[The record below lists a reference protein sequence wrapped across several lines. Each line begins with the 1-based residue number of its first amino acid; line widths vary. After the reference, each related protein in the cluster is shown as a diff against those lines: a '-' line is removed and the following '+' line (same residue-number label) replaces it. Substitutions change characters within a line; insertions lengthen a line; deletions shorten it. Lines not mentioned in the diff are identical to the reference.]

1 MRGRRGRRAG
11 AGPRLR
17 AAALV
22 MVLAAVAGCARVQQW
37 REARAQA
44 SASASASAA
53 EAASYER
60 VRSIVPDD
68 VSVCDLMTAADMET
82 ILGQQLDKVTF
93 SRHSYDQGKVAF
105 QCVLGLVVVTPY
117 ESFPADFLEID
128 YGLLPR
134 ERPLL
139 DEISAN
145 PDVGDVR
152 EVTADGLEGQ
162 GVAYSSS
169 SAYYLNWHYLND
181 YEIRFYMVRSNTSAP
196 PRDPTDEVLIPLL
209 QAITGTAH
217 EAASGPP
224 HDDITYPPRAS
235 DRTTSASPTP

>member
-22 MVLAAVAGCARVQQW
+22 MVLAAMAGCARVQQW

-53 EAASYER
+53 DAAWYER
-60 VRSIVPDD
+60 LRSIVPDD
-68 VSVCDLMTAADMET
+68 VSVCDLTTAADMET

-152 EVTADGLEGQ
+152 EVTADGLEDRE
-162 GVAYSSS
+162 
-169 SAYYLNWHYLND
+169 W
-181 YEIRFYMVRSNTSAP
+181 
-196 PRDPTDEVLIPLL
+196 PT
-209 QAITGTAH
+209 
-217 EAASGPP
+217 PP
-224 HDDITYPPRAS
+224 HRP
-235 DRTTSASPTP
+235 TT

>member
-22 MVLAAVAGCARVQQW
+22 MVLAAVVGCARVQQW

-105 QCVLGLVVVTPY
+105 DCQLGLVAGSPY
-117 ESFPADFLEID
+117 ESSPFNALEIT
-128 YGLLPR
+128 YGARPKEQDLL
-134 ERPLL
+134 EEVSAF
-139 DEISAN
+139 DDISDAHS
-145 PDVGDVR
+145 
-152 EVTADGLEGQ
+152 VTANGLEGE
-162 GVAYSSS
+162 GAAYTSSS
-169 SAYYLNWHYLND
+169 SYGLMWRCPNGYT
-181 YEIRFYMVRSNTSAP
+181 IRFRMDLSGAAP

-235 DRTTSASPTP
+235 DRITSASPTP

>member
-1 MRGRRGRRAG
+1 M
-11 AGPRLR
+11 R

-22 MVLAAVAGCARVQQW
+22 MVLAAMAGCARVQQW

-53 EAASYER
+53 DAAWYER
-60 VRSIVPDD
+60 LRSIVPDD
-68 VSVCDLMTAADMET
+68 VSVCDLTTAADMET